1 MSRVMPFNLEAEQS
15 VLGAAFL
22 NPKVLIAIID
32 KLDDGDFYDARN
44 QKIFVAMRSIFQRE
58 EKIDFTTVST
68 ELAQMNAMKNIG
80 VVYLSELTDLVPTT
94 ANLDAYVDIVRDYSL
109 KRRVINT
116 AGKILEDGYNE
127 SIRAT
132 EYIDEAEAK
141 IFDLVRRR
149 KATEFLKIDQV
160 VSEVREK
167 AESRKHMGAITG
179 LKTGFGILDS
189 ITSGFQPEELL
200 ILAARPS
207 MGKSAY
213 AMNLALNVAKYNFDG
228 KAGVAVFSLEMSNE
242 QLVGRMMA
250 SESRVENRKIKTG
263 DLTSKE
269 WQFIDTASMTLSN
282 LNVFFDDSSAVTVQE
297 IRSKCRK
304 LKQEGR
310 LDFVVIDYLQL
321 IKGDDSRGGANRQEE
336 VAKISRSLKQMA
348 RELKIPV
355 MALSQLSRGVE
366 KRDDKRPV
374 LADLRESGS
383 IEQDAD
389 IVMFL
394 YRDEYYSHGKE
405 DNGETEISFAKNRQG
420 SVGNV
425 LNFIFEKQYS
435 RFIPLA
441 ERDDDPQH

>member
-22 NPKVLIAIID
+22 NPNVLIAIID
-32 KLDDGDFYDARN
+32 KLNQEDFFDQRN
-44 QKIFVAMRSIFQRE
+44 QKIYEAMRQIFQRS
-58 EKIDFTTVST
+58 EKIDYTTVST
-68 ELAQMNAMKNIG
+68 ELAQMGAMKSIG
-80 VVYLSELTDLVPTT
+80 VAYLSELTDFVPTT
-94 ANLDAYVDIVRDYSL
+94 ANLDAYIDIVRDYSL
-109 KRRVINT
+109 KRMVIET

-127 SIRAT
+127 GIRAT
-132 EYIDEAEAK
+132 EYIDDAEEK

-149 KATEFLKIDQV
+149 KATEFLKIDKV
-160 VSEVREK
+160 VQEVREK
-167 AESRKHMGAITG
+167 AESRKHQGAITG
-179 LKTGFGILDS
+179 LKTGFAILDNL
-189 ITSGFQPEELL
+189 TAGFQPEELL

-207 MGKSAY
+207 MGKSAF
-213 AMNLALNVAKYNFDG
+213 AMNLALNAAKFNHGG

-242 QLVGRMMA
+242 QLVGRMLS
-250 SESRVENRKIKTG
+250 SEARVENKKIKTG
-263 DLTSKE
+263 ELTSKD
-269 WQFIDTASMTLSN
+269 WQFIDTASLSLAN
-282 LNVFFDDSSAVTVQE
+282 LNIFFDDSSAVTVQE

-321 IKGDDSRGGANRQEE
+321 IKGDERGGSNRQEE

-394 YRDEYYSHGKE
+394 YRGEYYSHGQE
-405 DNGETEISFAKNRQG
+405 DNGETEVSIAKNRQG

-435 RFIPLA
+435 RFIPIA
-441 ERDDDPQH
+441 ERDDEPQN

>member
-1 MSRVMPFNLEAEQS
+1 MIEIKKYSLRCVRF
-15 VLGAAFL
+15 
-22 NPKVLIAIID
+22 
-32 KLDDGDFYDARN
+32 
-44 QKIFVAMRSIFQRE
+44 FQRE

-149 KATEFLKIDQV
+149 KATEFLKIDEV

-348 RELKIPV
+348 RELKNSCHGFV
-355 MALSQLSRGVE
+355 
-366 KRDDKRPV
+366 
-374 LADLRESGS
+374 S
-383 IEQDAD
+383 I
-389 IVMFL
+389 
-394 YRDEYYSHGKE
+394 
-405 DNGETEISFAKNRQG
+405 ISWC
-420 SVGNV
+420 
-425 LNFIFEKQYS
+425 
-435 RFIPLA
+435 
-441 ERDDDPQH
+441 